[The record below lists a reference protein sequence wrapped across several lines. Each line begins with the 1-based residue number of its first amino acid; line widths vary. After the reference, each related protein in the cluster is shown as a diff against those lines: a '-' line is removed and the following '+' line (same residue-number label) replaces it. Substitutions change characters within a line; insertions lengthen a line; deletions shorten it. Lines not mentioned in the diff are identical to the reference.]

1 MFETDRLPNGW
12 VKKLNKMDEI
22 WIPTQFHYDIF
33 KKYGVKEKKLRIIPE
48 GIDTDQYNPD
58 IIKPIN
64 LYDNNK
70 EYIYIYIDFLILV
83 INFSLFLNGK

>member
-12 VKKLNKMDEI
+12 VKKLNKMNEI

-33 KKYGVKEKKLRIIPE
+33 KKYGVEENKLKIIPE

-58 IIKPIN
+58 IVKSIN
-64 LYDNNK
+64 LFDNNG
-70 EYIYIYIDFLILV
+70 EYKYTYIDFH
-83 INFSLFLNGK
+83 F